1 MKTLNW
7 SNMSYKNPCPTTLKY
22 DGENVTDNRFVN
34 YRELYNEDQMNMLQ
48 HFENFQITDTI
59 YDTNNPW
66 TIAEANSQSDYATH
80 LLRQAN
86 FNNGA
91 FRIVKPAITN

>member
-1 MKTLNW
+1 
-7 SNMSYKNPCPTTLKY
+7 
-22 DGENVTDNRFVN
+22 
-34 YRELYNEDQMNMLQ
+34 MNMLQ

-80 LLRQAN
+80 LFVLKQILIMARFAL
-86 FNNGA
+86 
-91 FRIVKPAITN
+91 